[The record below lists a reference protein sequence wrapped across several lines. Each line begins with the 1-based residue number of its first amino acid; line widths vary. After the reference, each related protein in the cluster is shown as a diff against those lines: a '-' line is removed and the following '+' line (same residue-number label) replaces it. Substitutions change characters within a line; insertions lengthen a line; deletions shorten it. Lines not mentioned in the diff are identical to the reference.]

1 MPETTQKP
9 LITLPGPSSE
19 TVEKRD
25 GTERRVYLRFPFTA
39 TAEVIDTHS
48 GTRLLARASDLC
60 IGGCY
65 VDTPSP
71 FAKGTTV
78 RLRLNNDKQQLETL
92 AVVAYSSAPMGM
104 GLTFTEIQPDQ
115 LDILGSWMPKRE
127 GEPPSEKKMVV
138 AGGPAAEADT
148 IVSNPRLVLNELINL
163 MVRKKLITENEGS
176 GLLRK
181 MFD

>member
-1 MPETTQKP
+1 MPESTHKP
-9 LITLPGPSSE
+9 LIILPGPSSGTAE
-19 TVEKRD
+19 ERN
-25 GTERRVYLRFPFTA
+25 GTERRVHLRFPFTA
-39 TAEVIDTHS
+39 TAEVVDTKS
-48 GTRLLARASDLC
+48 GTRLLARASDLS

-65 VDTPSP
+65 IDTPSP
-71 FAKGTTV
+71 FAKGTAV
-78 RLRLNNDKQQLETL
+78 RLRLNNDKQKLETL
-92 AVVAYSSAPMGM
+92 AVVAYASAPMGM

-115 LDILGSWMPKRE
+115 LEILGSWMRKPE
-127 GEPPSEKKMVV
+127 GEPPREKVVV
-138 AGGPAAEADT
+138 AAGTGADADM